1 MRARCQSSV
10 AGPRARYHAQARTV
24 CAQQRIGPT
33 RMSCRQVPPVRLPY
47 RLIACFL
54 RHRNYLVRPLSI
66 LCSLC
71 ATCRGKRSRARVCQR
86 TRVCFHCKRSWR
98 SRTTIWAVSVWS
110 GHASGRF
117 SVSILTRCAAI
128 PTQQSMP
135 LVWTHSGSWRVSSSR
150 KRSSSTL
157 RSKKTF

>member
-10 AGPRARYHAQARTV
+10 AGPRARYHAQAQTV
-24 CAQQRIGPT
+24 GAQRRIGPT

-54 RHRNYLVRPLSI
+54 RLRNYLVRPSSI

-71 ATCRGKRSRARVCQR
+71 ATCRGRRSRARVCQR
-86 TRVCFHCKRSWR
+86 TRVCFRCKRSWR

-117 SVSILTRCAAI
+117 SASISTMCAAT
-128 PTQQSMP
+128 PTLPLMP
-135 LVWTHSGSWRVSSSR
+135 LVSTHFGSWRVSSSK

-157 RSKKTF
+157 RSKRTS